1 MGIKTILV
9 PIDGSKESFT
19 ALDRVFVVAERF
31 GAHIKALHVMQ
42 SASEVAAAGFFNLPA
57 NLRKNA
63 QTSVDKAAMERAMEL
78 QEQFEARCLDRNIPL
93 NQLPTGQSGPTA
105 EWHQEVGDIDTTLIR
120 HGRASDV
127 IVVSKPRVREESLRR
142 SPLGQ
147 AIEAILIRTGR
158 PVLIAPP
165 ESIAKKYTRVAFG
178 WNDSIECTRALA
190 MTMPWLVQMD
200 EVTILVAKKKE
211 SSVKV
216 LIEYLAWHDVKA
228 NIALLD
234 GKGNSDGEAILSVCS
249 EIGAEGLII
258 GGFSRSRASQLL
270 FGGVTQYLLV
280 NTNIVT
286 VMVH

>member
-9 PIDGSKESFT
+9 PIDGSTESFA

-42 SASEVAAAGFFNLPA
+42 SASEVASSGFFNLPA

-63 QTSVDKAAMERAMEL
+63 ETSADAAAMERAMAL
-78 QEQFEARCLDRNIPL
+78 QEQFEARCSDRKIPISDR
-93 NQLPTGQSGPTA
+93 PTGQVGATA
-105 EWHQEVGDIDTTLIR
+105 EWHQEVADINETLIR

-127 IVVSKPRVREESLRR
+127 IVVSKPRIREDTLRR

-158 PVLIAPP
+158 PVLITPP
-165 ESIAKKYTRVAFG
+165 ESIAKKYTRVAIG

-190 MTMPWLVQMD
+190 MTKPWLVEMD

-211 SSVKV
+211 PSVKV
-216 LIEYLAWHDVKA
+216 LIEYLAWHNVKA

-234 GKGNSDGEAILSVCS
+234 GKGNSDGEALLNVCS

-270 FGGVTQYLLV
+270 FGGVTKYLLI